1 MRTVIPLL
9 LLLISASSYAQV
21 GGERIFNFLNVT
33 TSARQAA
40 LGGEILT
47 LTDDIN
53 QPLWNPSTIN
63 PEIDNQIG
71 LSYVDFLT
79 DVNYGSLSF
88 AHLFTRRTGTFHAG
102 ITFVD
107 YGKLIAADEQGNE
120 TGTFKARDL
129 AFQIGYAY
137 QLPWQD
143 FYVGANLKF
152 INSTI
157 ENFSSNGLAADFALT
172 YYSEFKPYMFTAVIR
187 NVGSQISAF
196 DEERE
201 KLPLDIAVGASY
213 KLEHIPL
220 RWHLTINSLQQW
232 KLGVPNPSDSQTSIS
247 GETTN
252 DDISFLGNAIR
263 HVSVGAEFFPDKGF
277 NLRLGYNF
285 RRARELRLVDSRTFA
300 GVTAGFGLKMGRFK
314 LNYAFSKFHPETDT
328 NTFSLNIDLAREG
341 FKRY

>member
-1 MRTVIPLL
+1 MRVVFLL
-9 LLLISASSYAQV
+9 LLLFISNTSIGQV
-21 GGERIFNFLNVT
+21 GGERIYNFLNVT
-33 TSARQAA
+33 TSARQAS
-40 LGGEILT
+40 LGGEVLT

-63 PEIDNQIG
+63 AEIDNQIG

-79 DVNYGSLSF
+79 DINYGSLSF

-107 YGKLIAADEQGNE
+107 YGKLIGADEQGNE
-120 TGTFKARDL
+120 TGTFRARDL
-129 AFQIGYAY
+129 AFQLGYAY
-137 QLPWQD
+137 ELPWQN

-157 ENFSSNGLAADFALT
+157 ENFSSNGIAADFALT
-172 YYSEFKPYMFTAVIR
+172 YYDEFKPYIFTAVVR

-201 KLPLDIAVGASY
+201 KLPIDIAIGASY

-220 RWHLTINSLQQW
+220 RWHLTINNLQQW
-232 KLGVPNPSDSQTSIS
+232 KLGVPNPSDSQTSID
-247 GETTN
+247 GTITN
-252 DDISFLGNAIR
+252 EDVSFLGNAIR
-263 HVSVGAEFFPDKGF
+263 HVSIGGEFFPEKGF

-285 RRARELRLVDSRTFA
+285 RRGRELRLTESRTFA
-300 GVTAGFGLKMGRFK
+300 GFTAGFGLKMGRFK
-314 LNYAFSKFHPETDT
+314 LNYAFSKFHPETNT
-328 NTFSLNIDLAREG
+328 NTFSLNINLAREG

>member
-1 MRTVIPLL
+1 MRIFISLL
-9 LLLISASSYAQV
+9 LLLTATSPYAQV
-21 GGERIFNFLNVT
+21 GGERIFNFLNIT

-47 LTDDIN
+47 LTDDIS
-53 QPLWNPSTIN
+53 QPLWNPSLIN
-63 PEIDNQIG
+63 AEIDNQVG
-71 LSYVDFLT
+71 LNYVDFLT
-79 DVNYGSLSF
+79 DINYGSLSF

-107 YGKLIAADEQGNE
+107 YGELIAADEQGNE

-137 QLPWQD
+137 QLPWPN

-172 YYSEFKPYMFTAVIR
+172 FYDEFRPYMFTAVVR

-201 KLPLDIAVGASY
+201 KLPIDVSIGASY

-220 RWHLTINSLQQW
+220 RWHLTINNLLQW
-232 KLGVPNPSDSQTSIS
+232 KLGVPNPSDSQTTIG

-263 HVSVGAEFFPDKGF
+263 HVSVGAEFFPEKGF

-285 RRARELRLVDSRTFA
+285 RRARELRLTESRTFA
-300 GVTAGFGLKMGRFK
+300 GFTAGFGLKMGRFK
-314 LNYAFSKFHPETDT
+314 LNYAFSKFHPETNT

-341 FKRY
+341 LKRY